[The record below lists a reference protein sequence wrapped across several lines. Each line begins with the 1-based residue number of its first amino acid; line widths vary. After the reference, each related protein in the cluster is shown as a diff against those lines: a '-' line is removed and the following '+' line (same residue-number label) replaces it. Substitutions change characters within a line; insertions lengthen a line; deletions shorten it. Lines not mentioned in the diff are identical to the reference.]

1 MHDGLPPL
9 GWLRTFE
16 AAARR
21 RGFAE
26 AARELAMT
34 PTAVSQQ
41 MRALEQRLGARL
53 FVRLARGVALTD
65 VGAAYLPAVRDA
77 LDGLASA
84 TAGLFEPAAR
94 SGVALRCTASFA
106 LIVVAPT
113 LPAFRAAHPRIDL
126 SLHTAIWSDAV
137 MDERIDLEV
146 RHGAGPWEGFE
157 SEPLAPGL
165 SAPIC
170 PPDLDLAGPPDAALA
185 RAMGRGLIH
194 IAGCENLWADAA
206 RRFGL
211 PAPDLARGWRADTSA
226 VALEMAAAGAGCALV
241 SVDLAASALRTGRV
255 VSSDAIR
262 VPHPQRHHLLTR
274 RRARALGPAA
284 LIVRDWLRE
293 AARAEANERAAE

>member
-106 LIVVAPT
+106 IIVVAPT

-146 RHGAGPWEGFE
+146 RHGAGPWEGFD

-206 RRFGL
+206 RRFGS
-211 PAPDLARGWRADTSA
+211 ARAGSGARLARRHVCGRAGDGRGGRRLRA
-226 VALEMAAAGAGCALV
+226 GLGRPRRLGPAHWPRRLLRRDPRAASPTPPPADAPPRPRAGAGGP
-241 SVDLAASALRTGRV
+241 DRPRLAARGGAGGS
-255 VSSDAIR
+255 
-262 VPHPQRHHLLTR
+262 
-274 RRARALGPAA
+274 
-284 LIVRDWLRE
+284 E
-293 AARAEANERAAE
+293 